1 MSYCSELKKELC
13 KLKDIGKRE
22 KTALLF
28 GMLFAGRTSPAGRAL
43 SAGQPAQPSL
53 VSGMVIQSEHHEI
66 IDAAR
71 QLAEELF
78 PNARHETTRRV
89 RCGSS
94 VYSFGFKAGEQEPFA
109 ECDSISAAVSGNDS
123 ESGAFLRGV
132 FISCGSITD
141 PNKGFHLELSL
152 SDNLRAQQLF
162 DFIGEHGIPV
172 KTTLRTRRSAAG
184 NISESLVIYA
194 KESAVI
200 EDFLTYIGAVQ
211 HTMEIMQIK
220 VERSVRNRV
229 NRTVNCDSANLDKT
243 VNAANK
249 LCEDIELIFAVNGK
263 DSLSPQLLAAA
274 LLRLSNRESSL
285 SELCELS
292 DPPLSRSG
300 LNHRFKK
307 LTAIAE
313 EIRSGE
319 KSE

>member
-1 MSYCSELKKELC
+1 MSYCSELKIELC
-13 KLKDIGKRE
+13 RLKDLGTRE

-28 GMLFAGRTSPAGRAL
+28 GMLFAGRATSERH
-43 SAGQPAQPSL
+43 SS
-53 VSGMVIQSEHHEI
+53 VNGMVIQSEHHEI

-94 VYSFGFKAGEQEPFA
+94 VYSFGFKAGEPFA
-109 ECDSISAAVSGNDS
+109 ECGSISDMVSGNDS

-152 SDNLRAQQLF
+152 SDNDRARQVF
-162 DFIGEHGIPV
+162 EFIGEHGIPV
-172 KTTLRTRRSAAG
+172 KTTLRTRRSASG
-184 NISESLVIYA
+184 NTSESLVIYA

-249 LCEDIELIFAVNGK
+249 LCEDIELIFAKNGK
-263 DSLSPQLLAAA
+263 DSLSPPLLAAA
-274 LLRLSNRESSL
+274 LLRLDNRESSL

-307 LTAIAE
+307 LSAIAE